1 MSVQAGGVPGE
12 SQASSS
18 NHATPDS
25 LIRDDPDEYIK
36 VLQDVSILLVGAGGV
51 GCEVIKNLILCGL
64 RKLVIVDLDTID
76 ISNLNRQFLYQRQH
90 VKMYKAEVAC
100 ERAREAAP
108 GCDISAMVVDVLTWR
123 PQDVACYDA
132 VLNALDNVRARSHI
146 NYCCM
151 HAGVP
156 LIESGSSGFNG
167 QVYPILRG
175 VTPCYDCH
183 AKPRSKSF
191 PVCTIRQIPEKPEH
205 CIAWARQLY
214 ELLFGAKDNGNILS
228 DLAIPP
234 MPVGEGVKVDQAHTW
249 VRDVFTFL
257 FDTQVAELV
266 DLKDRWTGRQ
276 APQIISYPFTSEDAS
291 ASVNGVDEKLVAN
304 LDGDDES
311 RVASKRGRVEHSA
324 HCSDDEASPQSKAR
338 KIDTQPAEHPSD
350 ADDEPGST
358 NVEERNQQG
367 MRISDKFRTCDTNEL
382 ADQFRNSV
390 MQLLLDRPDA
400 LGHAVFDKD
409 DPLCIQFVA
418 AAANLRMIN
427 FHIPQVSAWDV
438 QSIAGAII
446 PAIAATNAIV
456 AAAQV
461 MQLVHL
467 LHARRA
473 GGGTISRETLEQSR
487 CRFVWIKSCVT
498 GSTPLKKGALCSPDV
513 LDMPNASCTVCQQ
526 QLARIELHSLEEWT
540 LASFASRICN
550 DRMGMEAVN
559 IDVDGRNVLDSDF
572 IEEDEAYAER
582 IRGWTM
588 LQHGL
593 QHQSI
598 LTLTSLVSGKQVDL
612 QLLVEPSVS
621 PGDFFLSG
629 FD

>member
-1 MSVQAGGVPGE
+1 MSVQAEEIADGRKESVP
-12 SQASSS
+12 
-18 NHATPDS
+18 NHAGLDS
-25 LIRDDPDEYIK
+25 LGDPDEYIK
-36 VLQDVSILLVGAGGV
+36 VLQDVSVLVVGAGGV

-76 ISNLNRQFLYQRQH
+76 ISNLNRQFLYKRQH
-90 VKMYKAEVAC
+90 VKRYKAEVAC

-183 AKPRSKSF
+183 AKPRSKSY

-214 ELLFGAKDNGNILS
+214 ELIFGAKDNGNILS

-234 MPVGEGVKVDQAHTW
+234 MPVGEGVKVEQARSW

-257 FDTQVAELV
+257 FDTQIAELI

-276 APQIISYPFTSEDAS
+276 APQCINYPFTSGDAD
-291 ASVNGVDEKLVAN
+291 AAGNSVEEKLPEN
-304 LDGDDES
+304 LEDEDEAAD
-311 RVASKRGRVEHSA
+311 VSKRGRVENSTHS
-324 HCSDDEASPQSKAR
+324 SDDDSPQAKSR
-338 KIDTQPAEHPSD
+338 KIYAHTVESQSD
-350 ADDEPGST
+350 ALSEPISP
-358 NVEERNQQG
+358 NVAKQNQQE
-367 MRISDKFRTCDTNEL
+367 MKIADKFRTCDTNEL
-382 ADQFRNSV
+382 AEQFISSV
-390 MQLLLDRPDA
+390 MQLLLDRPDD
-400 LGHAVFDKD
+400 LGRAVFDKD

-473 GGGTISRETLEQSR
+473 GGGTISRETLEASR
-487 CRFVWIKSCVT
+487 CRFVWVKSCVT

-526 QLARIELHSLEEWT
+526 QLARVELHSLEHWT
-540 LASFASRICN
+540 LAKFASRICN
-550 DRMGMEAVN
+550 ERMGMEAVS
-559 IDVDGRNVLDSDF
+559 IDVDGRNILDPDF
-572 IEEDEAYAER
+572 MEEDETYAKR
-582 IRGWTM
+582 IREWTM

-598 LTLTSLVSGKQVDL
+598 LTLTSSVSGKQLEL

-621 PGDFFLSG
+621 SDDFVLSG